1 MVKME
6 VLDNPFIHAGCTVY
20 PKSRRVLLPTGEK
33 VQMSPA
39 VLDLFLAMVPGEV
52 YTPRD
57 LQKKYLQLRTITEVW
72 NNAERGNSG
81 LLPTNDGVVSENSVH
96 INIYRL
102 RALIGEDL
110 LPRSNRKGIRLRDGS
125 R

>member
-6 VLDNPFIHAGCTVY
+6 VLDTPFIHAGCTVY

-81 LLPTNDGVVSENSVH
+81 LLPPAEVVLENNVYTT
-96 INIYRL
+96 IFRL